1 MPLLLS
7 DVDPTTPGGVCS
19 NDGCEVKTS
28 SLWYG
33 KKGSKQCK
41 RCYDN
46 GKKNAGDI
54 LEASHPKRP
63 RLDDSASPSI
73 LTVDAF
79 GADFY
84 ISEVFGIKDERCST
98 QRLRRFWGF

>member
-1 MPLLLS
+1 M
-7 DVDPTTPGGVCS
+7 
-19 NDGCEVKTS
+19 DGCETKES

-33 KKGSKQCK
+33 KKGSKYCK
-41 RCYDN
+41 ACYDAK
-46 GKKNAGDI
+46 GKKKPGGDI

-63 RLDDSASPSI
+63 RLDDSASPI

-79 GADFY
+79 GADYY

-98 QRLRRFWGF
+98 QRLRRFWVFRG